1 MVDRFHQSSK
11 QEKES
16 KTQTVCSIGGG
27 AATPIGHWRSG
38 SETDTPT
45 MSFGVGL
52 FEHRPL
58 RRYFLLQLLIEY

>member
-1 MVDRFHQSSK
+1 MKVII
-11 QEKES
+11 
-16 KTQTVCSIGGG
+16 TIGGG
-27 AATPIGHWRSG
+27 ATTPIGHWRSD

-58 RRYFLLQLLIEY
+58 RRYYLLQLLIEY